1 MRPSHQREFR
11 SHRIIEERPMSND
24 GKQALISAGE
34 SRPPAGPSDRPE
46 SLTLRGAGTLAL
58 GAVAFGTL
66 MTGAL
71 ALGRL
76 ALVRPLLRHEPPR
89 RGQRRSPST
98 GIAVAWVRVTWTE
111 HV

>member
-1 MRPSHQREFR
+1 
-11 SHRIIEERPMSND
+11 MSND

-34 SRPPAGPSDRPE
+34 PGPPAGHSDWPT
-46 SLTLRGAGTLAL
+46 SLILRKAGTLAL

-76 ALVRPLLRHEPPR
+76 ALVSPLLRHEPPR
-89 RGQRRSPST
+89 LERRRSPSMR
-98 GIAVAWVRVTWTE
+98 IAVAWIQVTWTD

>member
-1 MRPSHQREFR
+1 
-11 SHRIIEERPMSND
+11 MSDD
-24 GKQALISAGE
+24 GKQALVPVGE
-34 SRPPAGPSDRPE
+34 SRPPAGHSDRPR

-76 ALVRPLLRHEPPR
+76 ALVRPPLRNNPPR
-89 RGQRRSPST
+89 LERRHSPSM
-98 GIAVAWVRVTWTE
+98 GIEVAWIRVTWTD

>member
-1 MRPSHQREFR
+1 M
-11 SHRIIEERPMSND
+11 ND
-24 GKQALISAGE
+24 EGKQSLISVRE
-34 SRPPAGPSDRPE
+34 SRPPAGHSDSPT

-89 RGQRRSPST
+89 RERRRSPST
-98 GIAVAWVRVTWTE
+98 EIAVAWVRVTWTD